1 MPRDEGVTVDGPGPA
16 DVSPSNISHARP
28 LEVEEAL
35 NRHFVHPMSRALVR
49 LLIPTGMSPNTVS
62 VLGVVMASLAAAAYA
77 GLAWPWNAV
86 VGLVFH
92 IAWHVFDGAD
102 GDLARRTGRSSPNGE
117 IVDGICDHLSH
128 LIIYVV
134 LALIL
139 QRSIGAWA
147 WPLAAASLASRAMQA
162 TGYETIRRNYRR
174 WSYGVNWLRQ
184 ELPRSASREPDSLWR
199 RLSTPLAN
207 AYLGMSRISSADD
220 HAVEAAMSR
229 IMSAGGA
236 RAAAARDLYRQ
247 RQRPMVRRAFWLS
260 TNYETL
266 TIFLS
271 VLAGSPAYFLVFQ
284 LTVLNLVLAGV
295 VAAQRRSYA
304 ALLIELDA
312 LPVAP
317 P

>member
-1 MPRDEGVTVDGPGPA
+1 MSVDGPGPDDPA
-16 DVSPSNISHARP
+16 ASNISHARP

-35 NRHFVHPMSRALVR
+35 NRRFVHPMSRALVR
-49 LLIPTGMSPNTVS
+49 LLIPTGISPNAVS
-62 VLGVVMASLAAAAYA
+62 VLGVAMASLAAAAYA
-77 GLAWPWNAV
+77 ALAWPWNAV
-86 VGLVFH
+86 IGLLFH

-117 IVDGICDHLSH
+117 IVDGICDHVSH

-147 WPLAAASLASRAMQA
+147 WPLSAASLASRAMQA

-184 ELPRSASREPDSLWR
+184 ELPRSAAREPDSLWR
-199 RLSTPLAN
+199 RFSTPLAA
-207 AYLGMSRISSADD
+207 AYLRISKVSSADD
-220 HAVEAAMSR
+220 RQIEAAMSR

-236 RAAAARDLYRQ
+236 PAAAARDLYRQ

-266 TIFLS
+266 AIFLS
-271 VLAGSPAYFLVFQ
+271 LLAGSPVYFLVFQ

-295 VAAQRRSYA
+295 VTAQRRSYA
-304 ALLIELDA
+304 ALLVELDA
-312 LPVAP
+312 IAQAP